1 MNKQFSKVARRL
13 HQLHASVSGTAAM
26 EFALGLPM
34 LLGIGLWGGELG
46 NLAMVNMQVSQLAM
60 QIADNGSRI
69 GDTSMLEDLKI
80 YESDINDILEGAN
93 IQASSLDVMRHGRIT
108 ISSLQVVPGTTDRQ
122 YILWQRCKGGKSVP
136 SRYGPAGTGA
146 TTTLNG
152 MGPAGA
158 EITASQG
165 DAVIFVEIEYN
176 YQPLISAKFA
186 PTKAIRAVAAFN
198 VRDDRDITQ
207 IYQRDPSDPD
217 PIASCNVVAVPD
229 PAPAPAAT
237 PSSVPSATPSSTP
250 TSTPTTGPTDRNT
263 GRPTSTPPRRTPRND
278 DD

>member
-13 HQLHASVSGTAAM
+13 QQLRGSVSGTAAL

-80 YESDINDILEGAN
+80 YESDINDILNGAN

-165 DAVIFVEIEYN
+165 DAVVFVEIEYN

-207 IYQRDPSDPD
+207 IYQRDASAPD
-217 PIASCNVVAVPD
+217 PIAACNVVAVPD
-229 PAPAPAAT
+229 PTPTPDAT
-237 PSSVPSATPSSTP
+237 PSSVPTATPTATP
-250 TSTPTTGPTDRNT
+250 TARPTATPTTGATDTNT
-263 GRPTSTPPRRTPRND
+263 GRPPSRPPRRGS
-278 DD
+278 